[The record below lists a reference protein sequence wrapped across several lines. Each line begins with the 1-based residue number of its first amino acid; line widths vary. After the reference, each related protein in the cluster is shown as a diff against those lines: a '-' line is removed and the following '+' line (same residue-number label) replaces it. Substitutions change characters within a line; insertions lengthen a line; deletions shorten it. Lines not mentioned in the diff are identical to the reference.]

1 MYKQIL
7 NKKSLSAHSKNKFQT
22 FIFLI
27 LEKYD
32 IYFIY
37 LSFFAKNNESTP
49 PDIPPKKKSIFWV
62 WVLVGNR
69 TKIRNQNQSGFEF
82 RILIHFGNEINKYLK
97 FQNLMSLKN

>member
-22 FIFLI
+22 FIILI

-62 WVLVGNR
+62 WVLVG
-69 TKIRNQNQSGFEF
+69 TQKKIRNQNQTRFEF
-82 RILIHFGNEINKYLK
+82 RILILYILVMKSTNI
-97 FQNLMSLKN
+97 

>member
-37 LSFFAKNNESTP
+37 LSFFAKNSESTP
-49 PDIPPKKKSIFWV
+49 PHIPPKKKSIFWYGS
-62 WVLVGNR
+62 WLA
-69 TKIRNQNQSGFEF
+69 KD
-82 RILIHFGNEINKYLK
+82 
-97 FQNLMSLKN
+97 KNPKPKSIWI